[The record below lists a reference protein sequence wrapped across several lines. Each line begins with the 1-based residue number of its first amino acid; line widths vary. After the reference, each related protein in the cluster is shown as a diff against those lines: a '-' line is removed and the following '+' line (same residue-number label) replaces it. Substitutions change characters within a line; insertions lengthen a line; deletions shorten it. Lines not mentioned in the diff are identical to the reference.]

1 MHLHHRRRLQRG
13 IAALSV
19 AVVVTLAV
27 AWIGAITGRGV
38 LDSRVRGTFSARYF
52 DGIGW
57 VPDDD
62 ARTPPATAFSDLAIW
77 RTSLSSSRGLDTFHS
92 SWCVGCDI
100 SGIVVRRPA
109 EALLP
114 AWASDARPDEDW
126 LDRGV
131 HERGRFTV
139 HAAGWPWRCLTST
152 TPRDRRKV
160 VPMRPYWRG
169 LIANTLVFL
178 AAILIVVEGPRYA
191 RRSWRRRQDRC
202 ADCGYPSGHGPSVV
216 CAECGRPA

>member
-1 MHLHHRRRLQRG
+1 MHRHHRRRLQRG

-19 AVVVTLAV
+19 AFIVTLAV
-27 AWIGAITGRGV
+27 AWIGAIAGRDV
-38 LDSRVRGTFSARYF
+38 LDSRIRGTFSAMDF

-57 VPDDD
+57 VPDDN
-62 ARTPPATAFSDLAIW
+62 AQTPPVTGYRGRAVWDTTLY
-77 RTSLSSSRGLDTFHS
+77 SSRGLDTFHS
-92 SWCVGCDI
+92 SWCVGCEGSAILVD
-100 SGIVVRRPA
+100 RPA
-109 EALLP
+109 EEILP
-114 AWASDARPDEDW
+114 AWAGDARPHEDW

-131 HERGRFTV
+131 HERGRVTV

-160 VPMRPYWRG
+160 LPMRPYWRG

-178 AAILIVVEGPRYA
+178 AAILIVVEGPRCA

-202 ADCGYPSGHGPSVV
+202 AHCGYPSGHGASVV
-216 CAECGRPA
+216 CTECGRPA